1 MGFPY
6 ALLPTPYSLW
16 KTMSNI
22 YLMLLWHM
30 HQPYYKDLVEDSY
43 AMPWVRLHAWKD
55 YYGMAAMLKDFP
67 DVHMTFNLVPS
78 LVAQIQDYASD
89 QAREAFYDV
98 AFKPAESL
106 TPQDQA
112 TLLANAFQV
121 NRENLLWRYPRFRE
135 LSDRFDRGGDA
146 ARRGQ
151 AVPMQPQ
158 DIRDLQV
165 LSQLAWFDELY
176 LAGDRDVKWL
186 VAKQRGYTEQDKAL
200 LRGKGIKLLQ
210 AVLKEYAKASERGQI
225 EISTSPFYHPI
236 LPLLCD
242 TDVAAESRSGVRLP
256 SRSFRHPEDARDQL
270 RAAIELHARVFGK
283 RPVGLWPSEGS
294 VSDELLALAAEQG
307 FRWAA
312 TDEGVL
318 ARSLQKGFYRQAD
331 GSVWGADDLYRP
343 QRLMTGGREIALF
356 FRDHELSDL
365 IGFVYSRM
373 DPEAAAADLHHRI
386 RAVVRSRTNSG
397 NDPAVVS
404 IILDGENCWE
414 FYAGNGRAFLKSFYA
429 RLADDPDLRA
439 VTASEALELT
449 TPGTL
454 RHLVPGSWINSNFD
468 VWIGAEEDNRA
479 WDLLS
484 DARDFFAQNC
494 AQPGLDPAKVE
505 AARHELWIAE
515 GSDWCWWYGPE
526 HSTHNDAE
534 FDRLYRTHLSN
545 IYRLLGGSPP
555 DQLAAPI
562 KHVAARAVSVPPSA
576 TIRPRIDGRV
586 TDYFEWMGA
595 GVYSPDSR
603 SGSMHGAAQ
612 CFEALYYGSNND
624 SGGPALSF
632 RVDLSENFR
641 AERPDF
647 EIRVKLDGEIG
658 LRLQAQV
665 VGGKLSQTALWR
677 HDQPIALVPGQEA
690 VKAAYDRVFELQLDY
705 RLLHLDAHAKAGLQ
719 VSLWVDALP
728 VQVVPE
734 EGWITLEA
742 TDELVG
748 W

>member
-1 MGFPY
+1 
-6 ALLPTPYSLW
+6 
-16 KTMSNI
+16 
-22 YLMLLWHM
+22 M

-55 YYGMAAMLKDFP
+55 YYGMVAMLKDFP

-89 QAREAFYDV
+89 RAREAFYDV
-98 AFKPAESL
+98 AFKPVGPVESL

-112 TLLANAFQV
+112 ALLAHAFQV

-135 LSDRFDRGGDA
+135 LSDRFAGGGHA
-146 ARRGQ
+146 ATGGH

-158 DIRDLQV
+158 DIRDLQL

-176 LAGDRDVKWL
+176 LAGDRDVKRL

-210 AVLKEYAKASERGQI
+210 AVLTEYRKASERGQI

-256 SRSFRHPEDARDQL
+256 SRRFRHPEDARDQL
-270 RAAIELHARVFGK
+270 RAAIELHTRVFGK
-283 RPVGLWPSEGS
+283 RPAGLWPSEGS
-294 VSDELLALAAEQG
+294 VSDELLALAAEEG
-307 FRWAA
+307 FSWAA

-318 ARSLQKGFYRQAD
+318 ARSLQTGFHRQAD
-331 GSVWGADDLYRP
+331 GVVWGADHLYRP
-343 QRLMTGGREIALF
+343 QRLETGGREIALF

-386 RAVVRSRTNSG
+386 RSVARASASTG

-414 FYAGNGRAFLKSFYA
+414 FYPGNGRDFLKSFYS
-429 RLADDPDLRA
+429 RLAADPELRA
-439 VTASEALELT
+439 VTASEALERA
-449 TPGTL
+449 TPGKL
-454 RHLVPGSWINSNFD
+454 RHVVPGSWINSNFD

-484 DARDFFAQNC
+484 DARDFFARNC
-494 AQPGLDPAKVE
+494 SRLGLDPAKLE

-526 HSTHNDAE
+526 HSTPNDAE

-545 IYRLLGGSPP
+545 VYRLLGGSPP
-555 DQLAAPI
+555 DQLATPI
-562 KHVAARAVSVPPSA
+562 KHVAVRAVRIPPSA
-576 TIRPRIDGRV
+576 PIRPRIDGRV
-586 TDYFEWMGA
+586 SGYFEWMGA
-595 GVYSPDSR
+595 GVYSPDSH

-612 CFEALYYGSNND
+612 FFEALYYGSNND
-624 SGGPALSF
+624 SGGPALVLRF
-632 RVDLSENFR
+632 DLSENFR
-641 AERPDF
+641 AEHADF
-647 EIRVKLDGEIG
+647 EVRVNLNGEIR

-665 VGGKLSQTALWR
+665 AGGKLSHTALWK
-677 HDQPIALVPGQEA
+677 DNEPIDLVPGHEA
-690 VKAAYDRVFELQLDY
+690 VKVAYDRVFELQLDY
-705 RLLHLDAHAKAGLQ
+705 RLLQLDAHAKASLQ

-728 VQVVPE
+728 VQMVPE